1 MGGTAGGAQVEQ
13 VSVLVVDDQEAFRS
27 AMAGVVEATDGFVLV
42 GSAASGEEALTLAG
56 ALRPQLVLMDVHL
69 PGIDGVEAA
78 RRLCA
83 AGDPPVVVLLSTY
96 EEDEVELDG
105 CGAAA
110 YVPKRLFGPD
120 RLVTCWSQAS
130 G

>member
-1 MGGTAGGAQVEQ
+1 MAAGGAQVGE
-13 VSVLVVDDQEAFRS
+13 VSVLVVDDQPAFRQ
-27 AMAGVVEATDGFVLV
+27 AMATVVAATDGFVLV
-42 GSAASGEEALTLAG
+42 GSAASGEEALEVAR
-56 ALRPQLVLMDVHL
+56 AVRPRLVLMDVHL

-78 RRLCA
+78 RRLR
-83 AGDPPVVVLLSTY
+83 AGDPAPVVVLLSTY

-120 RLVTCWSQAS
+120 RLVDCWSRACS
-130 G
+130 

>member
-1 MGGTAGGAQVEQ
+1 VAEVGLPVR
-13 VSVLVVDDQEAFRS
+13 VLVVDDQPAFRQ
-27 AMAGVVEATDGFVLV
+27 AMATVVAATDGFVLV
-42 GSAASGEEALTLAG
+42 GSAASGEEALAV
-56 ALRPQLVLMDVHL
+56 ARAVRPGLVLMDVHL
-69 PGIDGVEAA
+69 PGMDGVEAA

-83 AGDPPVVVLLSTY
+83 AGTGPVVVLLSTY

-120 RLVTCWSQAS
+120 RLADCWAAS
-130 G
+130 TG